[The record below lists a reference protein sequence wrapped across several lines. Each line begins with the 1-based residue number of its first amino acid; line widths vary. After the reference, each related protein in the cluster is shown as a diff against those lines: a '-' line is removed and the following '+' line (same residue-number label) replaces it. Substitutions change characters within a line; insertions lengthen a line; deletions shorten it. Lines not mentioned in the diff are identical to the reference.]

1 MRFLAHVDEAGR
13 ICPAFPERM
22 RRYVGKDIWV
32 NAHEGPS
39 PGLRSSDANRFL
51 WGVVYRAICDET
63 GNDPQSAHY
72 GLKRLA
78 VQVGVLDPEYI
89 TIGDQLIEAE
99 PTTRT
104 DSETFSRYVQWV
116 LDWAR
121 EKLDLHIEESVS

>member
-1 MRFLAHVDEAGR
+1 MRFLAHVDEQGR

-22 RRYVGKDIWV
+22 RRYVGKDVWIT
-32 NAHEGPS
+32 AHDNPS
-39 PGLRSSDANRFL
+39 PGMRSSDQNRFY
-51 WGVVYRAICDET
+51 WGAVVAAICQET
-63 GNDPQSAHY
+63 GNDPESVHF
-72 GLKRLA
+72 GLKREA
-78 VQVGVLDPEYI
+78 VRLGVLDPEYI

-121 EKLDLHIEESVS
+121 TKLDLHIEESVS